1 MTKGLI
7 GVALGLV
14 VYIVVTQL
22 VTTLVTGTGTGDV
35 IIQQILGL
43 AVAIGVVIFAFT
55 TFLRGGGGG

>member
-14 VYIVVTQL
+14 VYIVV
-22 VTTLVTGTGTGDV
+22 VKFVDALVTGSSTGDV

-43 AVAIGVVIFAFT
+43 AVAIGIVIFAFT
-55 TFLRGGGGG
+55 TFLRGGGK